1 MEHRLVGCG
10 PKALP
15 PLDRTRR
22 GVNPPAR
29 KGFGTHIVGRLVR
42 EQSKGD
48 MRLDWNPGGLGCEIV
63 LALTS
68 RSNPT
73 GF

>member
-1 MEHRLVGCG
+1 LRTESFASAG
-10 PKALP
+10 PNEAGP
-15 PLDRTRR
+15 P
-22 GVNPPAR
+22 VNPPAR